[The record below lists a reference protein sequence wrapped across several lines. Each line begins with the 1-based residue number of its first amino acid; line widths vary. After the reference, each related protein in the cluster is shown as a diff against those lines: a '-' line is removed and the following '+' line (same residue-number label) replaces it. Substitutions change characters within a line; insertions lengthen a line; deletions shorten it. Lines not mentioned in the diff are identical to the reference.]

1 MRLLSYTY
9 WRLFPF
15 LLVLLTGWGIL
26 FYYTILEEVT
36 DETDDTLENYRNILV
51 NMALNDPSVLET
63 EGNLMTMYKF
73 RPITSEQAVN
83 YKEDY
88 FDSTVYIQVEDE
100 YEPVRVMK
108 SCFMMPDGQ
117 FYELELKISTLE
129 REDMIEAIWGY
140 LLALFLMMFVSLL
153 IITRYV
159 LRKAFNPLDKLMYW
173 LRKIQPGREVPPLEN
188 DTSIKEFK
196 ELGKAAVEMGNRSY
210 KAYQQQKQFLENASH
225 ELQTPLAIIQNKIE
239 LMADSESMS
248 EANMQQLSE
257 IYSTLGRTVKLN
269 KSLLLLSR
277 IENGQYVES
286 EDINIG
292 DLINEVLEEIS
303 DIFSEKNIRVNCS
316 SEGVFTVK
324 MNRMLARILI
334 TNLLKNAFT
343 HNLPNGELIVKIEPS
358 QIVISNSGTTGLDE
372 TKIFERFYHPQ
383 TANKES
389 IGLGLSIVKTI
400 TASYNLLLTYSW
412 NGMHNFCLQK

>member
-1 MRLLSYTY
+1 MKLLTYTY

-15 LLVLLTGWGIL
+15 LLILLAGWGVL
-26 FYYTILEEVT
+26 FYFTILEEVT
-36 DETDDTLENYRNILV
+36 DETDDSLENYRNILV
-51 NMALNDPSVLET
+51 NMALNDPTVLET
-63 EGNLMTMYKF
+63 EGNVMTMYMF
-73 RPITSEQAVN
+73 RPITSEQAAN
-83 YKEDY
+83 YKEEY

-129 REDMIEAIWGY
+129 REDMIEAIWEY
-140 LLALFLMMFVSLL
+140 LLVLFLMMFISLL
-153 IITRYV
+153 IMTRYV
-159 LRKAFNPLDKLMYW
+159 LRKTFIPLDKLMNW
-173 LRKIQPGREVPPLEN
+173 LRKIQPGREVPPLETGT
-188 DTSIKEFK
+188 DIKEFS

-210 KAYQQQKQFLENASH
+210 KAYIQQKQFLENASH

-239 LMADSESMS
+239 LMADSESLDES
-248 EANMQQLSE
+248 NMQQLSE

-277 IENGQYVES
+277 IENGQFVES
-286 EDINIG
+286 EEIDMG
-292 DLINEVLEEIS
+292 GLISEVLEEIS
-303 DIFSEKNIRVNCS
+303 DIYIEKNIQINYT
-316 SEGVFTVK
+316 SEGVFTAR
-324 MNRMLARILI
+324 MNRMLARILV

-343 HNLPNGELIVKIEPS
+343 HNLPGGELAIKIKSS
-358 QIVISNSGTTGLDE
+358 QIQISNTGTGGLDE
-372 TKIFERFYHPQ
+372 NKIFERFYHPQ

-400 TASYNLLLTYSW
+400 TASYGLSLTYSW
-412 NGMHNFCLQK
+412 NGMHSIILQK